1 MFHTLHQGDVMNQN
15 CCDPLALT
23 TAINSLAVCMARS
36 LNDDELVFWAAVLT
50 QLGDT
55 LGTIAAQRELCGGS

>member
-1 MFHTLHQGDVMNQN
+1 MNQN

-23 TAINSLAVCMARS
+23 TTINSLAVYMSGS
-36 LNDDELVFWAAVLT
+36 LDDDELAFCAAVLT

-55 LGTIAAQRELCGGS
+55 LGTIAAQRALCGGS

>member
-1 MFHTLHQGDVMNQN
+1 MNQN

-23 TAINSLAVCMARS
+23 TAVNTLAVTISKS
-36 LNDDELVFWAAVLT
+36 LDDDELAFCAAVLT

-55 LGTIAAQRELCGGS
+55 LGTIAAQRALCGDS